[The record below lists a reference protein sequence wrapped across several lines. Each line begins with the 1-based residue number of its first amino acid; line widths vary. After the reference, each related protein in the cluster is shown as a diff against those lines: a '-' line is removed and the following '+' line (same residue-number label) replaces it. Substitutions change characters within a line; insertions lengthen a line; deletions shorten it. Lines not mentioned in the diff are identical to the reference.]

1 MKKFLLILVAVVAT
15 MAAHAQEVFDQTW
28 AASFEP
34 VSDSLEIKGVNT
46 AVALDGSV
54 YVSSTYNKAFSFG
67 SSEVAD
73 PEGLTSSA
81 IVKYNGKGEEQWAA
95 TIFGAAEI
103 YALTADTDGTLYAAG
118 HYMDAVI
125 CTGTDGEETILE
137 SDGSCY
143 IGFVAKISADGKFE
157 AVKTLAPVV
166 SDGIM
171 NSGLYFPDPAY
182 VYVTPNNIKIDGDKV
197 Y

>member
-103 YALTADTDGTLYAAG
+103 YALTA
-118 HYMDAVI
+118 
-125 CTGTDGEETILE
+125 
-137 SDGSCY
+137 
-143 IGFVAKISADGKFE
+143 
-157 AVKTLAPVV
+157 
-166 SDGIM
+166 
-171 NSGLYFPDPAY
+171 
-182 VYVTPNNIKIDGDKV
+182 
-197 Y
+197 